1 MDPVSVQLSSKNLW
15 AWLVRL
21 VSQHPEWLST
31 KMRFFLPTMG
41 MGSSDETPDP
51 DWQLRQLHAQGQATW
66 QSFIYGLCMELE
78 VPLHLEVPLLSIW
91 GQDDGKA
98 RPGGMQGNQHS
109 PMPNRASRPHQSCGT
124 SPRRKQCRKQQL
136 ELVKKY
142 LQLLKTFTQQHFA
155 SQLAHVP
162 PILQWSRA
170 STPLDA
176 QEEAGENDLGLDD
189 DIDVSIQ
196 DLFNFKTHKEP
207 RVTVLLGKAGMGKTT
222 LAHWLRQ
229 KWASG
234 QLDHFQALFLFEFRH
249 LNLITCFLTLSQL
262 LFDLYLSPES
272 EPDAVFQYLEENAR
286 QVLLIFDGLDEA
298 LHLHSNKKPVA
309 ADGARS
315 ALTLFSDLCR
325 GTLLPGCW
333 VMATSRPGKLPTCV
347 PTEAA
352 LVYMWGFDGLRVE
365 KYMSY
370 FFKDLLSQ
378 EVALAEM
385 RTNRRLRGMCAVP
398 ELCRVACLCLHHLL
412 PGSPPGQSEALLPTV
427 TQLYLQMLLSLGAH
441 GTLSYP
447 SLLGLGKVALEGLDT
462 GKVIFSAED
471 IPPSV
476 MAFGAVHS
484 LLTSFSICT
493 KPGVQETGYAFS
505 HFSLQEFLAALH
517 LMASDRTNTDKLTCH
532 VTLNSHWVLR
542 TQTRH
547 GLSDHLPTFL
557 AGLASHACRP
567 FLSHLAQRDEAWV
580 GTRQAA
586 VVQVLRKLATRK
598 FTGPKVVELCHC
610 VAETQEPELARL
622 TAQNLPFQLSF
633 HNFPLTHAD
642 LATLVSILEHRAM
655 PIQLDFD
662 GCPLEP
668 NCPEA
673 LMGCGQV
680 KNLSFKS
687 RKCGDAF
694 AEALSRS
701 LPTMGSLQ
709 VLGLT
714 GSQVTARGIGHL
726 MQVLPLC
733 SQLEEVGFQ
742 DNQLKDSE
750 VLKVIKLLSCLPR
763 LQKLDLSRNN
773 FSTSTL
779 LCLVKAAVT
788 CPAVRKLH
796 VRESDLVF
804 LLSPLPETATERH
817 GSTFPS
823 EFLCSPPHPRLQK
836 CHLRVHDVE
845 ALIELLQEGPRLEEV
860 DLSENYLED
869 EGCRLL
875 AEAAQQLRI
884 TRKLDLS
891 HNELSDS
898 GVIYVLRAMSMC
910 QTLTELRI
918 SLLSN
923 TVVLM
928 FAQEPGGQEG
938 SGERAAMRNSLAPPV
953 ASEPPLGPRRIR
965 LAHCGFRAKHIE
977 KLCKALGAGCL
988 LSSGHLD
995 LSDNALS
1002 DEGLT
1007 LLAQRLPG
1015 LGPLQSLNLSKNG
1028 LTLNAVFTLAQSMS
1042 ALKWLFHLDISLES
1056 ELVFLRGEK
1065 ATLSSLH
1072 ISCSDP
1078 CPHTC
1083 LRECQLEPSSLAR
1096 LCAALEDCPGPLK
1109 VQLSCKTLS
1118 DEGLETLLRSLP
1130 RLPQLSLLQLSH
1142 TDLSLRS
1149 PLLLADIFGLCP
1161 RIRKVALSS
1170 LHHVALHFGS
1180 SKEQN
1185 GVCCGFT
1192 GCSLRQEHMKP
1203 LCHMLSQ
1210 CEALRQLD
1218 LTDNLLG
1225 DDGLRYMLE
1234 YLPQLPIAGWLDLS
1248 HNRISLEGTLHLLET
1263 LPFCPHIRQALVNL
1277 GFKQHFRIRFSK
1289 QDEAGITLR
1298 LSECSFEPEHLPRLA
1313 AGLSQAQQLME
1324 LSLTQCHLDLQQLTV
1339 LLSLVRRQTGLL
1351 GLRVQEP
1358 WVGQV
1363 GVPALL
1369 EVCTHALG
1377 LIAELSISETQQQ
1390 LWIQLEFPHHEENPE
1405 AVALRLAHCDLG
1417 THHSLLVRQLMV
1429 TCNRLRQLSLSQM
1442 NLCNDD
1448 DTLISI
1454 SGPGHACLILASC
1467 LVPSSFSHNQCDA
1480 ENTELLVQALQGTC
1494 GLRRLHFSHFPLGG
1508 STLAMLIQGL
1518 SHMTVLQCLC
1528 SGPLLF
1534 SLSLS
1539 HTQIGDTGAEHLAA
1553 ILPEFPELRK
1563 IDLCV
1568 QAGGLW
1574 GNLTVTL
1581 SCSLS
1586 GNSIG
1591 LAGGVQL
1598 AKSLTLCRRL
1608 EEVML
1613 GHNVLGDPTA
1623 LELAQGLPPHLRV
1636 LRLLLPCPF
1645 HSLPSSHLG
1654 PKGALRLVQAL
1665 EWCPNMEEIILAG
1678 NKLAGGVPHFCK
1690 GFRLLRQIDMVS
1702 CEIDDQAAKRLVASL
1717 ILCPALEEIL
1727 LSWNLLGDEAAAELA
1742 QVLPQMIQLKR
1753 VDLEKNRIS
1762 AQGAWLLAQGLA
1774 RGSCIQVIRLWNNP
1788 IPPSAAQCLQSQE
1801 PRLDFAFFDKH
1812 S

>member
-98 RPGGMQGNQHS
+98 RQLATDEESQSGPQLNQGLK
-109 PMPNRASRPHQSCGT
+109 RPHQSCGT

-427 TQLYLQMLLSLGAH
+427 TQLYLQMLLSLGPR

-642 LATLVSILEHRAM
+642 LAALVSILEHRAM

-804 LLSPLPETATERH
+804 LLSPLPETATEQPRAP
-817 GSTFPS
+817 GLQDEDSLRKEGQRRS
-823 EFLCSPPHPRLQK
+823 LALRLQK

-1002 DEGLT
+1002 DEGLA
-1007 LLAQRLPG
+1007 LLAQWLPG

-1056 ELVFLRGEK
+1056 ELVLLRGEK
-1065 ATLSSLH
+1065 ASSLQ
-1072 ISCSDP
+1072 
-1078 CPHTC
+1078 
-1083 LRECQLEPSSLAR
+1083 ECQLEPSSLAR

-1161 RIRKVALSS
+1161 RIRKVDLSS

-1225 DDGLRYMLE
+1225 DDGLRYILE

-1442 NLCNDD
+1442 NLCNGDD
-1448 DTLISI
+1448 ASSQLLRNLLLSLCELKSFRLTSSYVSADGLT
-1454 SGPGHACLILASC
+1454 HLASGLGC
-1467 LVPSSFSHNQCDA
+1467 CYHLEELDFSHNQCDA

-1494 GLRRLHFSHFPLGG
+1494 ELRRLHFSHFPLGG
-1508 STLAMLIQGL
+1508 SMLAMLIQGL

-1528 SGPLLF
+1528 
-1534 SLSLS
+1534 LS

-1563 IDLCV
+1563 ID
-1568 QAGGLW
+1568 
-1574 GNLTVTL
+1574 
-1581 SCSLS
+1581 LS

-1623 LELAQGLPPHLRV
+1623 LELAQGLPPHLTV
-1636 LRLLLPCPF
+1636 L
-1645 HSLPSSHLG
+1645 SLPSSHLG

-1812 S
+1812 SEAPGDT